1 MRGIRKKSRA
11 LITAGAVLFSLLGCT
26 GHPSAPPGLVLDV
39 LVKDFK
45 IEPLH
50 PTIENGL
57 VTLRVHND
65 GPATHEF
72 VTIRSVLPANGLPI
86 ASDGL
91 SVDEDRVVPVGE
103 LTEVEAGASATLT
116 LPLARG
122 RYVFFCNL
130 EGHYLT
136 GMYASIEVIDDV

>member
-1 MRGIRKKSRA
+1 MKSRA
-11 LITAGAVLFSLLGCT
+11 LVTSGAVLLTMFGCT
-26 GHPSAPPGLVLDV
+26 RQPSEAPSGPVLNV

-72 VTIRSVLPANGLPI
+72 VTIRSVLPADELPL
-86 ASDGL
+86 AADGL
-91 SVDEDRVVPVGE
+91 SVNEDRVVPIGE
-103 LTEVEAGASATLT
+103 LAEVEAGATGLLT
-116 LPLARG
+116 LPLTPG
-122 RYVFFCNL
+122 RYVLFCNL

-136 GMYASIEVIDDV
+136 GMSASIEVSEDV